1 MQLKE
6 FKNLNLYRYQITA
19 LENEI
24 RAAQAQAEKCT
35 ASLSPTPHGTGDV
48 QARENAILRLI
59 GLKSQLEQVTAE
71 REKLLDAYSRIPDY
85 LAKEAIKI
93 RYDIDHDG
101 KRPLSWTQTAYRIGG
116 GNTADSLR
124 MCCQR
129 AVKGL

>member
-6 FKNLNLYRYQITA
+6 FKKLNLYRYQISK
-19 LENEI
+19 LESDI
-24 RAAQAQAEKCT
+24 RTAQAQAEKCT
-35 ASLSPTPHGTGDV
+35 ASLSPTPHGTGDIK
-48 QARENAILRLI
+48 ARENAILRLI
-59 GLKSQLEQVTAE
+59 ELKAQLEQVTAE
-71 REKLLDAYSRIPDY
+71 REKLLDTYNRIPEY